1 MDLTMK
7 NFIIGFLI
15 AKPILTGLN
24 RKCEGESKTKYFPE
38 VIEVF
43 YVGLTSKSFRSG
55 LLKHNW

>member
-1 MDLTMK
+1 MK

-38 VIEVF
+38 AIEVF
-43 YVGLTSKSFRSG
+43 YVSLTSKSFRSG
-55 LLKHNW
+55 LLQHNW